1 MSANMSLGA
10 IVKRIRRDRQWTLA
24 EMSDVCGIPLSTLSK
39 IENDKLTLTY
49 DRLQQLSR
57 SLGIG
62 LAELFSEGEQSDAV
76 VTARRSIARLDEAVR
91 VETRNYVY
99 NYLCSDLRKRR
110 MIPIHVKVTAKSL
123 DEFGDLV
130 RHGGEEFA
138 FVVEGAVVFHS
149 EFYAPV
155 TLNKGEGV
163 YIDSNMGH
171 AYVAAPGFDQA
182 TILSVCAS
190 ADENLQQHLIAEAEG
205 RIAEQELS

>member
-62 LAELFSEGEQSDAV
+62 LAELFSEGEQNDAV

-91 VETRNYVY
+91 VETRN
-99 NYLCSDLRKRR
+99 
-110 MIPIHVKVTAKSL
+110 
-123 DEFGDLV
+123 
-130 RHGGEEFA
+130 
-138 FVVEGAVVFHS
+138 
-149 EFYAPV
+149 
-155 TLNKGEGV
+155 
-163 YIDSNMGH
+163 
-171 AYVAAPGFDQA
+171 
-182 TILSVCAS
+182 
-190 ADENLQQHLIAEAEG
+190 
-205 RIAEQELS
+205 